1 MSFYDELKAR
11 LDEVHTWP
19 SLYLFKFIV
28 PIAKKDELLAILP
41 MGLLEQ
47 KLSRTGKY
55 IALSLKVMVKNTEEI
70 IALYQ
75 RAETIEGIV
84 SL

>member
-1 MSFYDELKAR
+1 MSFYDQLKAR
-11 LDEVHTWP
+11 LEEVHTWP

-28 PIAKKDELLAILP
+28 PIAKKDELLGILP
-41 MGLLEQ
+41 TGMIEQ

-55 IALSLKVMVKNTEEI
+55 IALSLKVMVKNTDEI
-70 IALYQ
+70 IAVYQ
-75 RAETIEGIV
+75 RAEAIEGIV

>member
-1 MSFYDELKAR
+1 MSFYEQLKIR
-11 LDEVHTWP
+11 LDSVHSWP

-28 PIAKKDELLAILP
+28 PLAKKDQLLEVLP
-41 MGLLEQ
+41 TGLIEQ

-55 IALSLKVMVKNTEEI
+55 ISISLKAKMQGSDDI
-70 IALYQ
+70 IVVYQ
-75 RAETIEGIV
+75 KAGAIEGIV